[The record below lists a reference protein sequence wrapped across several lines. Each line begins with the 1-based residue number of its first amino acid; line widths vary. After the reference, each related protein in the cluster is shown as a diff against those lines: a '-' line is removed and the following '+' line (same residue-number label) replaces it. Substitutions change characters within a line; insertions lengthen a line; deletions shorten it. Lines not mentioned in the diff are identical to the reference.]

1 MYHDRQKY
9 EEKIEKSPLFSLERG
24 TSAYERE
31 MYNMEEYLFCYLMA
45 VNETL
50 YGPWGCEI
58 VETSIRC
65 IRSFDSAQGDFLHY
79 FNAAWKKTY
88 KRLLGRQKSEEQF
101 RGIKISKEDR
111 RNIRNYL
118 HLLETSG
125 ISADGPAVCERIA
138 ETMDL
143 PVQKVLS
150 IMQMSSVSVLGD
162 TQPEG
167 TDSVWGQIAD
177 DFLIEQQILSAEEAQ
192 DLLARVETVFKG
204 SQQRQRP
211 LLSDLLTARVCPVLQ
226 DRSMIEQ
233 FSFINAEMAAA
244 YIQTGVLPTQ
254 ESIARKYGRDA
265 ASVSRTINQFLKKLK
280 ANAEREMASFSE
292 S

>member
-1 MYHDRQKY
+1 MYYDRQKY

-45 VNETL
+45 VNEML
-50 YGPWGCEI
+50 YEPWGCEI
-58 VETSIRC
+58 METSVRC
-65 IRSFDSAQGDFLHY
+65 IKSFDPAQGEFLHY
-79 FNAAWKKTY
+79 FSAAWKKTH

-118 HLLETSG
+118 RLLETSG
-125 ISADGPAVCERIA
+125 ISVHDPGVREKIA
-138 ETMDL
+138 ETMDI
-143 PVQKVLS
+143 PVQKAAA

-167 TDSVWGQIAD
+167 KGSVWELIAD
-177 DFLIEQQILSAEEAQ
+177 DLLVEQQILSAQEVQ
-192 DLLARVETVFKG
+192 NLLAGVEMVFKE
-204 SQQRQRP
+204 SQQRQKP
-211 LLSDLLTARVCPVLQ
+211 LLSELLTARICPVLQ
-226 DRSMIEQ
+226 EYGIIER

-244 YIQTGVLPTQ
+244 YLQTGVLPTQ

-280 ANAEREMASFSE
+280 VNMERRMTFLSE
-292 S
+292 L